1 MEFWHHHGG
10 VSVPDIEASIQ
21 WYGEVLGFEV
31 EKRVFLEGIPAKMAM
46 LKNGDLRIE
55 LFEAPDAKPSADDR
69 AHPHTD
75 IRSHGNKHVSF
86 AVADIDAMQT
96 ELRRRG
102 ANIIWMRRNPDNSA
116 FMYLSDNAGNMLE
129 FVEQPRHQLQPATL
143 TLSTDS

>member
-10 VSVPDIEASIQ
+10 VSVPDLEASIR

-31 EKRVFLEGIPAKMAM
+31 EKRVFLASIPAKMAM
-46 LKNGDLRIE
+46 LKNGDLRFE
-55 LFEAPDAKPSADDR
+55 LFEAQEAKPSADDR

-86 AVADIDAMQT
+86 AVADIDAMEK
-96 ELRRRG
+96 ELRHRG
-102 ANIIWMRRNPDNSA
+102 ANIIWLRRNPDNSA

-129 FVEQPRHQLQPATL
+129 FVEQPRHALRPATL
-143 TLSTDS
+143 TQAEP